1 MSFLRLKSWAGRSA
15 LLMGGL
21 LLHSAGMSLNAQ
33 IQRTPGAL
41 SMGSSLGF
49 GAAFP
54 VVKNEPYTANVVMQ
68 IRTLVQMERKPF
80 TKRSTIMCAIQPG
93 GSAMNSWRPLQM
105 QSAVSQRRSCTSSIR
120 VRWKTFNG
128 FRKRRHF

>member
-1 MSFLRLKSWAGRSA
+1 MSFLRLTSCAGRSA
-15 LLMGGL
+15 LLIGGL

-68 IRTLVQMERKPF
+68 DTDIGPDGKKTIHEALNINVRDSAGRLRDEQLDPSRWNRQFHKGAVAHH
-80 TKRSTIMCAIQPG
+80 RS
-93 GSAMNSWRPLQM
+93 
-105 QSAVSQRRSCTSSIR
+105 
-120 VRWKTFNG
+120 G
-128 FRKRRHF
+128 FDGRH